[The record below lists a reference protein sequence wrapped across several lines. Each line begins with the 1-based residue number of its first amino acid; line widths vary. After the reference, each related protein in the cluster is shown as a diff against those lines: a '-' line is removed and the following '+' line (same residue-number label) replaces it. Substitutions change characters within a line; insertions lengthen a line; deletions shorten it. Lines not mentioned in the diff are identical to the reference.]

1 MSLWQYCWRVI
12 LLLLTL
18 FAASNAPQVLLRA
31 LAASPAKPALDV
43 KLTAESA
50 QPRQLEDT
58 TENAIVRDYG
68 AAWKSLE
75 SSLAQNRDDQLAANF
90 TGGALDQLKSRLEGQ
105 QKNGLRTRLIDRG
118 HKLE

>member
-43 KLTAESA
+43 KLTAENA

-58 TENAIVRDYG
+58 TENAITAPPG
-68 AAWKSLE
+68 
-75 SSLAQNRDDQLAANF
+75 
-90 TGGALDQLKSRLEGQ
+90 SRWRVPWR
-105 QKNGLRTRLIDRG
+105 RTATIG
-118 HKLE
+118 